1 MWPEW
6 PGPFAGL
13 RVVRNKE
20 PAESWPASLAWVVIK
35 CYRGATGRGRLH
47 ATLLDGCQGALKCVA
62 TVLGSL
68 WRQAAVDGQC
78 TAACRL
84 LGTEQV
90 VACISKGIKESIIV
104 ALTMSEEV
112 GADAGLP
119 IRLNVRLRCGWA
131 QELVRGTSL
140 SLPLEDAEIRHSSI
154 SRRRQTLAH
163 LSGPKSGKVCW
174 GGSWVAHTH
183 LCCFPAQ

>member
-1 MWPEW
+1 M
-6 PGPFAGL
+6 
-13 RVVRNKE
+13 
-20 PAESWPASLAWVVIK
+20 
-35 CYRGATGRGRLH
+35 
-47 ATLLDGCQGALKCVA
+47 
-62 TVLGSL
+62 
-68 WRQAAVDGQC
+68 
-78 TAACRL
+78 
-84 LGTEQV
+84 
-90 VACISKGIKESIIV
+90 ACISKGIKESIIV

-112 GADAGLP
+112 GTDAGLP
-119 IRLNVRLRCGWA
+119 IRLNVRPRCGWA

-163 LSGPKSGKVCW
+163 LSGPKSGQVCW